1 MNTPATCWVYRG
13 TRKEEMYLYLAK
25 ESAFDELPHGLLER
39 FGTPTLV
46 MELALHPARKLAR
59 EDVTK
64 VIENLRQQGYHL
76 QLPPTI
82 KPELYIGN

>member
-13 TRKEEMYLYLAK
+13 TRKDEMYLYLAK
-25 ESAFDELPHGLLER
+25 EDAFDELPPGLLER

>member
-1 MNTPATCWVYRG
+1 LNTPATCWVYRG
-13 TRKEEMYLYLAK
+13 TRKDEMYLYLAK
-25 ESAFDELPHGLLER
+25 EDAFDELPPGLLER